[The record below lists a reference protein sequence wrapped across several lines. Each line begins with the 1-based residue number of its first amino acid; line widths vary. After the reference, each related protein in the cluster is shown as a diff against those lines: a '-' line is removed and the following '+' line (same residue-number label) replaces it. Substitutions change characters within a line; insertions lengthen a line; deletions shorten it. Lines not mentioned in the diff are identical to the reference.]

1 MFYFRKL
8 KLKMQLKLKK
18 KSINTRIQE
27 IEAADV
33 SKFTTV

>member
-8 KLKMQLKLKK
+8 KLKMQLKLK